1 MRYALML
8 WMAAAGGTL
17 ARGQEPAPL
26 TPEDFTKIHAQLRAK
41 EKWESVPWK
50 TDLHDAREVAIQEK
64 KPIFIWAMDG
74 QTLGC
79 T

>member
-1 MRYALML
+1 MKHALML
-8 WMAAAGGTL
+8 CLAAAGGAL
-17 ARGQEPAPL
+17 AWGQDPAPL
-26 TPEDFTKIHAQLRAK
+26 TPEEFTSIHAQLRAK

-50 TDLHDAREVAIQEK
+50 TDLHDARETAIQQK

>member
-1 MRYALML
+1 MRTALML
-8 WMAAAGGTL
+8 WMAGAQA
-17 ARGQEPAPL
+17 ARGQDPAPIK
-26 TPEDFTKIHAQLRAK
+26 PEEFTSIHAQLRAK

-50 TDLHDAREVAIQEK
+50 TDLNDARELSIKEK

>member
-1 MRYALML
+1 MKPALMIL
-8 WMAAAGGTL
+8 MAAVGGAL
-17 ARGQEPAPL
+17 AWGQDPAAL
-26 TPEDFTKIHAQLRAK
+26 TTEEFTSIHTQLRAK

-50 TDLHDAREVAIQEK
+50 TDLRDALEMSIKEK

>member
-1 MRYALML
+1 MKLALTL
-8 WMAAAGGTL
+8 LTAAAGG
-17 ARGQEPAPL
+17 AMAWGQEPAPIK
-26 TPEDFTKIHAQLRAK
+26 PEEFTSIHAQLRAK

-50 TDLHDAREVAIQEK
+50 TDLRDAWELSIQEK

>member
-1 MRYALML
+1 MKYALLL
-8 WMAAAGGTL
+8 WLAAGGGAL
-17 ARGQEPAPL
+17 AWGQEPAPL
-26 TPEDFTKIHAQLRAK
+26 TPEEFASIHTQLRAK

-50 TDLHDAREVAIQEK
+50 TDLHDARDVAIQQK